1 MNIED
6 LKKNF
11 EKRANEDNAIQMAK
25 YLRNQFGFYGLKS
38 PARRDAYHQILKDEK
53 RKSRSIGIY
62 LIKRGMISIVKCNI
76 LFVIICLQWR
86 NNMSAMMIYLK

>member
-1 MNIED
+1 MNIEG

-25 YLRNQFGFYGLKS
+25 YLRNQFVFYGLKS
-38 PARRDAYHQILKDEK
+38 PARRDAYHQISKDE
-53 RKSRSIGIY
+53 KSRSIGIY

-86 NNMSAMMIYLK
+86 NMSAMMIYLK

>member
-11 EKRANEDNAIQMAK
+11 EKRVNKDNAIQTAK
-25 YLRNQFGFYGLKS
+25 YLRNQFVFYGLKS
-38 PARRDAYHQILKDEK
+38 PVRRDAYHQILKDEK
-53 RKSRSIGIY
+53 KKKQIDWD
-62 LIKRGMISIVKCNI
+62 LLDQRGMISIVKCNI

-86 NNMSAMMIYLK
+86 NMSAMMIYLK

>member
-11 EKRANEDNAIQMAK
+11 EKRANEDNAIQIAK
-25 YLRNQFGFYGLKS
+25 YLRNQFVFYGLKS

-62 LIKRGMISIVKCNI
+62 LIKRGMIGIVKCNI

-86 NNMSAMMIYLK
+86 NMSAMMIYLK

>member
-25 YLRNQFGFYGLKS
+25 YLRNQFVFYGLKS

-62 LIKRGMISIVKCNI
+62 LIKRGMISIVICNI

-86 NNMSAMMIYLK
+86 NMSAMMIYLK

>member
-25 YLRNQFGFYGLKS
+25 YLRNQFVFYGLKS
-38 PARRDAYHQILKDEK
+38 PARGDAYHQILKDEK

-62 LIKRGMISIVKCNI
+62 LIKRGMISIMKCNI
-76 LFVIICLQWR
+76 LFVIICL
-86 NNMSAMMIYLK
+86 

>member
-25 YLRNQFGFYGLKS
+25 YLCNQFVFYGLKS
-38 PARRDAYHQILKDEK
+38 PVRRDAYHQILKDEK

-86 NNMSAMMIYLK
+86 NMSAMMIYLK

>member
-11 EKRANEDNAIQMAK
+11 EKRANEDNAIQIAK
-25 YLRNQFGFYGLKS
+25 YLRNQFVFYGLKS
-38 PARRDAYHQILKDEK
+38 PVRRDAYHQILKDEK

-86 NNMSAMMIYLK
+86 NMSAMMIYLK

>member
-25 YLRNQFGFYGLKS
+25 YLRNQFVFYGVKS
-38 PARRDAYHQILKDEK
+38 PVRKDAYHQILKDEK
-53 RKSRSIGIY
+53 EKADRLG
-62 LIKRGMISIVKCNI
+62 
-76 LFVIICLQWR
+76 FT
-86 NNMSAMMIYLK
+86 

>member
-25 YLRNQFGFYGLKS
+25 YLRNQFVFYGLKS
-38 PARRDAYHQILKDEK
+38 PVRRDAYHQILKDEK
-53 RKSRSIGIY
+53 KKKQIDWD
-62 LIKRGMISIVKCNI
+62 LLDQRGMISIVKCNI

-86 NNMSAMMIYLK
+86 NMSAMMIYLK